1 MKGLKP
7 FPPIGL
13 AIILCALIS
22 GCASHA
28 PQSGPGALEVSQF
41 FLNTGAIG
49 VPYEQVLLATGGQKP
64 YTWTL
69 IGGALPPGL
78 TLQASGIISGTP
90 TVDPNVT
97 YPNTYNFGVKVVDSQ
112 TPTAAYNSTTTSIT
126 INAALGFASVA
137 LPSVVAGN
145 SYLATVT
152 ATAGLPPYT
161 YNVVFGNLPD
171 GLTLAASGN
180 TAGTISGVPTTAGT
194 FNFTIQAT
202 DSASE
207 TATAAF
213 TIVITGRLQGSY
225 IIQLNGFYQSTPS
238 QPYQP
243 FYMVG
248 EFVADGNGNVTSGV
262 FDQSSPGGLISDT
275 PLTAGTYTIP
285 SGTNLG
291 TLTLTEGPFGT
302 RTYDMIVSTAGST
315 QLIMKDIGFYGSG
328 LITKQTATSLPTA
341 GVSYAFGAFGT
352 DASQDR
358 YASAGAIAVNA
369 ALAVTGGEEDTNDGG
384 TVGSAVPIT
393 SGTMVA
399 TPLDPSTGRGTA
411 QLTTAAGTSNY
422 AYYVLSGTQLMAVET
437 DSGGPSTLMTIL
449 QQGAGGTTGG
459 GSLNNASLQ
468 GQAVMQLNALN
479 TGLDAPDVS
488 VGVASF
494 DGNGNISR
502 SDGMP
507 GFFTDENNGGVVSQ
521 NSYSGTYNV
530 DATCPGFSGT
540 CGRVTVTGLGSYQPA
555 WYLVTANQG
564 FVVGTD
570 PSVTSGSFQ
579 PQSVPATGFNIASLL
594 GAYLASTS
602 DPVTS
607 NVTNQVDVATTP
619 PPGGIF
625 SVNYESSGPDG
636 PQPEQNFFGPY
647 NCGNTSGS
655 KACSTQAAAFGRF
668 VVSTNDPNNPQE
680 VLVLYVLGS
689 GASGTTG
696 AKSGLVGL
704 NFTTAFG
711 SAQPYPS
718 VTNYGH

>member
-7 FPPIGL
+7 FPPIVL
-13 AIILCALIS
+13 AILMCALIS

-28 PQSGPGALEVSQF
+28 PQSGPGALVINQF
-41 FLNTGAIG
+41 TLNQGAIG
-49 VPYEQVLLATGGQKP
+49 VPYNQVLLASGGQTP

-69 IGGALPPGL
+69 VVGNLPPGL
-78 TLQASGIISGTP
+78 TLQSNGDISGTP

-112 TPTAAYNSTTTSIT
+112 TPTAAYNTTTTSIT
-126 INAALGFASVA
+126 MNAALSFASVA
-137 LPSVVAGN
+137 LPSVVVGN
-145 SYLATVT
+145 NYQATVT

-161 YNVVFGNLPD
+161 YNVVFGALPD
-171 GLTLAASGN
+171 GLTLTASGN
-180 TAGTISGVPTTAGT
+180 TAGTISGTPTTAGT

-213 TIVITGRLQGSY
+213 TIVITGRLQGPY
-225 IIQLNGFYQSTPS
+225 VIQLNGFYQSSPS

-248 EFVADGNGNVTSGV
+248 NIVADGNGNITSGV

-275 PLTAGTYTIP
+275 PLTGTYTIP

-291 TLTLTEGPFGT
+291 TMTLNEGSFGT

-315 QLIMKDIGFYGSG
+315 QIIMKDIGFYGSG
-328 LITKQTATSLPTA
+328 LITKQTTTSLPTA

-352 DASQDR
+352 DATGNR
-358 YASAGAIAVNA
+358 YGSAGAIAVSS

-399 TPLDPSTGRGTA
+399 TPLDSTTGRGTA
-411 QLTTAAGTSNY
+411 QLTTAAGTTNY
-422 AYYVLSGTQLMAVET
+422 TYYVVSATQLIAVEM
-437 DSGGPSTLMTIL
+437 DSGGPATLMTIL

-459 GSLNNASLQ
+459 GSLGNSSLK

-479 TGLDAPDVS
+479 SVQAPDVS
-488 VGVASF
+488 VGVATF
-494 DGNGNISR
+494 DGMGNISR
-502 SDGMP
+502 AGTDGLP
-507 GFFTDENNGGVVSQ
+507 GFFTDENNGGTVTQ

-530 DATCPGFSGT
+530 DPTCPGFTTT
-540 CGRVTVTGLGSYQPA
+540 CGRVTVTGLGTYQPV
-555 WYLVTANQG
+555 WYLINTNQG

-579 PQSVPATGFNIASLL
+579 QQNVPQSGFTIASLL
-594 GAYLASTS
+594 GAYLGSTS
-602 DPVTS
+602 NPVTS
-607 NVTNQVDVATTP
+607 DVTNQVDVATTP

-668 VVSTNDPNNPQE
+668 VVSTNDPNNPLE
-680 VLVLYVLGS
+680 VSVLYVLGS

-696 AKSGLVGL
+696 AKSGLVGID
-704 NFTTAFG
+704 FTTVFG